1 MDPIAGRDGD
11 HDGHSRRHS
20 ARSTCTPSPP
30 ADLHL
35 HPLEHG
41 TARRRLV
48 DAGVLPL
55 AERATAA
62 SYPRPVPNPDDV
74 EAALARAVAAMP
86 GGEQRQGQ
94 IEMARAVAVSIDTE
108 RHLMVQAG
116 TGVGKTLG
124 YLIPAILSGKKVVV
138 ATATKALQE
147 QLTAKDLPFL
157 EEHLGVPFEFSLLKG
172 RSNYICRAA
181 LADSVA
187 KHAQGELLDREG
199 IGVSRLSEIVEWSIG
214 SETGDRSDLPFV
226 VSNGE
231 WSSVS
236 VAVTECPGGHNCRY
250 GDVCFAE
257 DARAAAAEADIV
269 VVNTHLYGIHL
280 ATNGAILP
288 EHDVLILDEAHAF
301 EDVAAD
307 TLGVSVGPG
316 RVEHLARSCRGL
328 FTADHSS
335 IAALDGAAAAYANVL
350 EPFVGSRVD
359 PRESYVGTVL
369 VMCGEAATRAAAEAR
384 ALDLGGEVAGRRDRL
399 VAAAG
404 HVASD
409 VAVLA
414 NAGEGRVVWCER
426 GPGGQPVL
434 RVAPVEVGSEL
445 RTRLFEETTV
455 IMASATLQVGGRFDP
470 LAEQL
475 GVDEWDSLDA
485 GSPFDYSV
493 QSLLYCAAHLPEPR
507 SPQFEE
513 AMLDELDG
521 LVRAAGGRTLALFTS
536 RRAME
541 AAADRLDAGDLPFQ
555 VLVQDRQPRP
565 VLQKEFLGDETSVLL
580 ATMGF
585 WQGFDAP
592 GRTCSLVVIDKLP
605 FARPDDP
612 LAEARRQAATKAK
625 RNAFAAVD
633 LPRAAIL
640 LAQGAG
646 RLIRS
651 TSDRG
656 VVAVLDRRLASANYR
671 WTLVNSLP
679 PMKRTKDPDEVRA
692 FLAAIATVTA

>member
-1 MDPIAGRDGD
+1 M
-11 HDGHSRRHS
+11 
-20 ARSTCTPSPP
+20 
-30 ADLHL
+30 
-35 HPLEHG
+35 
-41 TARRRLV
+41 
-48 DAGVLPL
+48 
-55 AERATAA
+55 AT
-62 SYPRPVPNPDDV
+62 PDDV
-74 EAALARAVAAMP
+74 EVALKRVVAAMP
-86 GGEQRQGQ
+86 GGEERPGQ
-94 IEMARAVAVSIDTE
+94 IEMARAVAVAIDTE
-108 RHLMVQAG
+108 RHLIVQAG
-116 TGVGKTLG
+116 TGTGKSAA
-124 YLIPAILSGKKVVV
+124 YLVAAILMGHKTVV

-147 QLTAKDLPFL
+147 QLVKKDLPFL
-157 EEHLGVPFEFSLLKG
+157 REHLGVDFTYSLLKG

-181 LADSVA
+181 MADAVGR
-187 KHAQGELLDREG
+187 HAQGELLEREG
-199 IGVSRLSEIVEWSIG
+199 IGQSRLAEIVEWSVG
-214 SETGDRSDLPFV
+214 SESGDREDLPFT

-236 VAVTECPGGHNCRY
+236 VAVTECPGGQRCSY
-250 GDVCFAE
+250 GDICFAE

-269 VVNTHLYGIHL
+269 VVNTHLYGIDL
-280 ATNGAILP
+280 STNGSILP

-307 TLGVSVGPG
+307 TLGVAVGPG

-328 FTADHSS
+328 FTGDHPA
-335 IAALDGAAAAYANVL
+335 IASLDSAGTAYASIL
-350 EPFVGSRVD
+350 EPLVGQRVD
-359 PRESYVGTVL
+359 PRQGDVLTVL
-369 VMCGEAATRAAAEAR
+369 VQIGEAATNAAAEAR

-409 VAVLA
+409 VGVLA
-414 NAGEGRVVWCER
+414 NAGDGRVVWCER
-426 GPGGQPVL
+426 APGGQPIL

-445 RTRLFEETTV
+445 RTRLFEERTV
-455 IMASATLQVGGRFDP
+455 IMASATLAVGGRFEP
-470 LAEQL
+470 VAEQL
-475 GVDEWDSLDA
+475 GVDEFDSLDA
-485 GSPFDYSV
+485 SSPFDYAS
-493 QSLLYCAAHLPEPR
+493 QSILYCAAHLPEPR
-507 SPQFEE
+507 SPQFEP
-513 AMLDELDG
+513 AMLDELEA
-521 LVRAAGGRTLALFTS
+521 LVTAAGGRTLALFTS

-541 AAADRLDAGDLPFQ
+541 AAADRLSGDRPFQ

-565 VLQKEFLGDETSVLL
+565 ILQREFLGDETSVLL

-612 LAEARRQAATKAK
+612 LAEARRQAATRAR
-625 RNAFAAVD
+625 RNAFEAVD

-656 VVAVLDRRLASANYR
+656 VVAVMDRRLSTARYR
-671 WTLVNSLP
+671 WTLVSSLP
-679 PMKRTKDPDEVRA
+679 PMARTKDPQRVRD
-692 FLAAIATVTA
+692 FLSSIAMSEA

>member
-1 MDPIAGRDGD
+1 MPDG
-11 HDGHSRRHS
+11 
-20 ARSTCTPSPP
+20 
-30 ADLHL
+30 
-35 HPLEHG
+35 E
-41 TARRRLV
+41 
-48 DAGVLPL
+48 
-55 AERATAA
+55 
-62 SYPRPVPNPDDV
+62 
-74 EAALARAVAAMP
+74 M
-86 GGEQRQGQ
+86 RQGQ
-94 IEMARAVAVSIDTE
+94 VDMARAVAVSIGTK
-108 RHLMVQAG
+108 RHLIVQAG
-116 TGVGKTLG
+116 TGIGKSLG
-124 YLIPAILSGKKVVV
+124 YLVPAILMGDKTVV

-147 QLTAKDLPFL
+147 QLVKKDLPFL
-157 EEHLGVPFEFSLLKG
+157 HQHLGVDFSYSLLKG
-172 RSNYICRAA
+172 RSNYVCRAA
-181 LADSVA
+181 LADTVA
-187 KHAQGELLDREG
+187 RHAQGELLDREG
-199 IGVSRLSEIVEWSIG
+199 IGQSRLAEIVEWSIG
-214 SETGDRSDLPFV
+214 SESGDREDLPFT
-226 VSNGE
+226 VSGAE

-236 VAVTECPGGHNCRY
+236 VAVTECPGGQRCSY

-257 DARAAAAEADIV
+257 DARAAAAESDII
-269 VVNTHLYGIHL
+269 VVNTHLYGIDL
-280 ATNGAILP
+280 STSNSILP

-328 FTADHSS
+328 FTADHET
-335 IAALDGAAAAYANVL
+335 IASLDSAATAYASVL
-350 EPFVGSRVD
+350 EPLVGQRVD
-359 PRESYVGTVL
+359 PQQGDVL
-369 VMCGEAATRAAAEAR
+369 TILVQIGNAATQAGAEAR
-384 ALDLGGEVAGRRDRL
+384 KLDLGGEVAGRRDRL

-409 VAVLA
+409 VGVLA

-426 GPGGQPVL
+426 GAGGAPVL

-445 RTRLFEETTV
+445 RTRLFQERTV
-455 IMASATLQVGGRFDP
+455 IMASATLAVGGRFEP
-470 LAEQL
+470 VAEQL
-475 GVDEWDSLDA
+475 GVDEFASLDA
-485 GSPFDYSV
+485 GSPFDYAT

-507 SPQFEE
+507 SPQFEP
-513 AMLDELDG
+513 AMLDELEA
-521 LVRAAGGRTLALFTS
+521 LVQAAGGRTLALFTS

-541 AAADRLDAGDLPFQ
+541 AAADRLSGEQPFQ

-565 VLQKEFLGDETSVLL
+565 ILQREFLGDETSVLL

-612 LAEARRQAATKAK
+612 LAEARRAAATRAR
-625 RNAFAAVD
+625 RNAFEAVD

-656 VVAVLDRRLASANYR
+656 VVAVMDKRLSSARYR
-671 WTLVNSLP
+671 WTLVSSLP
-679 PMKRTKDPDEVRA
+679 PMTRTKDPQEVRD
-692 FLAAIATVTA
+692 FLMNIATPGA